1 MANTWTN
8 FYPTLWSDIAYFG
21 LTKSSVA
28 LQVVNLTWINPGG
41 PAEAV
46 RIPKFAYSESGIE
59 DVSAL
64 IDTPNDV
71 SDSTVQLLLDRHK
84 GFFFQIPYI
93 EQDKANVQLGESVL
107 RQHSAALGSVVD
119 ADILAAVSGFTNVLS
134 GQCNK
139 ATIVSGIEIMNEA
152 YAPQTDRVLVV
163 SPDCYSDLLNENEFV
178 RADSI
183 AGMDANRTGMVG
195 KVLGLDVFMS
205 NNLPGSSVADAVI
218 MHRSALAVAMLR
230 QVQVRVFDQPRHFN
244 TGYSGRTAWGRKLI
258 DDTIGVRIDRP

>member
-41 PAEAV
+41 SAEAI
-46 RIPKFAYSESGIE
+46 RIPKFAYTEAGIE
-59 DVSAL
+59 DVANL
-64 IDTPNDV
+64 VDTPNDV
-71 SDSTVQLLLDRHK
+71 SDATVQLLLDRHK

-93 EQDKANVQLGESVL
+93 EQDKANVSLGESVL
-107 RQHSAALGSVVD
+107 RQHSAALGSVID
-119 ADILAAVSGFTNVLS
+119 ADILASVAGFTTTLS
-134 GQCNK
+134 GNCVK
-139 ATIVSGIEIMNEA
+139 ATIVSGITVMNNA
-152 YAPQTDRVLVV
+152 YAPQTDRVIVV
-163 SPDCYSDLLNENEFV
+163 NPESYSDLLGDDNFV

-205 NNLPGSSVADAVI
+205 NNLPASHDAVI
-218 MHRSALAVAMLR
+218 MHRSAIAVAMLR

-244 TGYSGRTAWGRKLI
+244 TGYSARAAWGRKMI
-258 DDTIGVRIDRP
+258 DDTIGVIIERP